1 MSLYNQIAGQRIQRI
16 EALSDGLFSIAMTI
30 LVFDLKDPVSSAL
43 TSEAELWAGLSGML
57 PKLLT
62 YFMSFMTLGIFWAGH
77 STQFHYIRQSDRN
90 LLWYSLFFL
99 LFVSLVP
106 FSTIVLSGHIT
117 NRVSIGVYW
126 VNIFALGAS
135 LYLHWNYAAHHGL
148 LDIPEAERKTV
159 DRAVRKRIIV
169 AQTLYAFGALLC
181 LVNNYLSIAVILA
194 IQLNY
199 ALGLFDG
206 SKRRS

>member
-1 MSLYNQIAGQRIQRI
+1 
-16 EALSDGLFSIAMTI
+16 MTI
-30 LVFDLKDPVSSAL
+30 LVFDLKDPVSSVL

-62 YFMSFMTLGIFWAGH
+62 YFMSFMTLGIFWTGH

-99 LFVSLVP
+99 MFVSLVP

-117 NRVSIGVYW
+117 NRLSIGVYW
-126 VNIFALGAS
+126 LNIFALGAS
-135 LYLHWNYAAHHGL
+135 LYLHWNYAARHGL
-148 LDIPEAERKTV
+148 LDIPEAECKTV
-159 DRAVRKRIIV
+159 DRAVRTRILS
-169 AQTLYAFGALLC
+169 AQTLYAGGALLC
-181 LVNNYLSIAVILA
+181 LINNYLSIAVILA

-199 ALGLFDG
+199 ALGLSDG
-206 SKRRS
+206 SKRREPRTKP